1 MVTTTVKNQ
10 TIKQRL
16 EKTVTILMEE
26 RPLFKAELNFAQIVE
41 ELYQTFLKNLSIDD
55 FNKISDQDLKKRCS
69 AIMITETVAGT
80 LNELTP
86 EEIAVFDSAIQRK

>member
-41 ELYQTFLKNLSIDD
+41 DLYNVVMRNLTINQFQEL
-55 FNKISDQDLKKRCS
+55 SDQELKENCSFVMSTKLISGLLDDL
-69 AIMITETVAGT
+69 TQ
-80 LNELTP
+80 
-86 EEIAVFDSAIQRK
+86 EEIAIFDSAIKRK

>member
-41 ELYQTFLKNLSIDD
+41 DLYNVVMRNLTINQFQEL
-55 FNKISDQDLKKRCS
+55 SDQELKENCS
-69 AIMITETVAGT
+69 FVMSTKLISG
-80 LNELTP
+80 LLDDLTP
-86 EEIAVFDSAIQRK
+86 EEIAIFDSAIKRK